1 MCRSID
7 GVMWNRTF
15 GKEKMQPFTRIQ
27 LQRQLE
33 QVLEPLNCKR
43 QVVGH
48 TPQMQGANS
57 DCNGKIWRLDVGM
70 SRNMLDAKP
79 CVLELTEDSF
89 GETRCEL
96 LS

>member
-1 MCRSID
+1 M
-7 GVMWNRTF
+7 MWNRTF
-15 GKEKMQPFTRIQ
+15 GKEKMQPFLRMQ

-57 DCNGKIWRLDVGM
+57 DCNGQIWRLDVGM
-70 SRNMLDAKP
+70 SRNMLDAQP
-79 CVLELTEDSF
+79 CVLELTEDAF
-89 GETRCEL
+89 GKTQCEL
-96 LS
+96 LT